1 MKMLARVVLI
11 GVMAGA
17 TVDPTRALQSQRA
30 APPGYIAGVVRGSQ
44 GPEAGV
50 WVIAETK
57 ELPTNFIKIVVTDD
71 QGRFTVP
78 ELPAATYSVWVRG
91 YGLLDSTPIAMKPGT
106 NAVTLDARPAPTPQ
120 DAAKVYPGNYW
131 LSLLEPPAASEFPG
145 TGPQGNGV
153 GPNMLSQNVWINSL
167 KSDCNFCHQLGN
179 RLTRSVDHVLKA
191 KPELKTHAEA
201 WEWRLGTG
209 VRGTSMYGVL
219 TNQGKERSL
228 KTYADWTERI
238 AKGEVPPAP
247 PRPKGLERNLVVT
260 LWDVGD
266 DHSFMH
272 DEVSTD
278 KNHPTVNANGRV
290 YAVSA
295 GHGQLVV
302 LDPNEH
308 STMALDIP
316 TREPK
321 QNVPSRFPAPGRPS
335 LHWGNEHL
343 WANPPYNPADP
354 HNPMLDSKGRVW
366 MTSKIRSDKDP
377 SWCNQATNRFADWF
391 PLQSSGRQAAFYD
404 RRTQAFTL
412 IDTCYS
418 THHLQFDNDPDETVY
433 FNELLGPIFGWIDT
447 KVYDQTKDEQK
458 AVGWCG
464 QVLDTNGD
472 GKITR
477 PWNVLDGR
485 GNSALYQGDT
495 TGGAAA
501 RGRGAPVPVDSK
513 LDTMV
518 SYAMYAV
525 IPSPVDDSVWG
536 VSEQYPGYLV
546 RLQRGNN
553 APSTCKT
560 QLFKVPEP
568 GFDPRGVDID
578 RNGVVWT
585 ALAASSH
592 LASFDVR
599 KCKDLN
605 GPAKTDGSQC
615 REGWTL
621 YQTTGPKLKG
631 TNIPADFHYYN
642 WVDQFNI
649 SGLGANTPFAT
660 GSNSDALLA
669 LNPQTREWT
678 TLRVPYPLGF
688 YSRGM
693 DGRIDDPNGGW
704 KGRALYA
711 NYGTHFVWHIE
722 GGKGT
727 KGKIVKFQIRP
738 DPLAR

>member
-1 MKMLARVVLI
+1 MTASVR
-11 GVMAGA
+11 
-17 TVDPTRALQSQRA
+17 TRIKTALQLGTLTAIMAAMIVGVGAQRA
-30 APPGYIAGVVRGSQ
+30 TPTGFISGTVRTAA
-44 GPEAGV
+44 GPEGGV

-57 ELPTNFIKIVVTDD
+57 DLQTNFIKIVVTDD
-71 QGRFTVP
+71 RGRFMLP
-78 ELPAATYSVWVRG
+78 ELPAASYSVWVRG
-91 YGLLDSTPIAMKPGT
+91 YGLVDSTPQTLKPGAADVQLT
-106 NAVTLDARPAPTPQ
+106 ATQAKTPAE
-120 DAAKVYPGNYW
+120 AAKVYPADYW
-131 LSLLEPPAASEFPG
+131 LAMLEPPAKSEFPG
-145 TGPQGNGV
+145 TGAKGNGI
-153 GPNMLSQNVWINSL
+153 GPGMLTQNHYINSL
-167 KSDCNFCHQLGN
+167 KMDCNFCHQLGN
-179 RLTRSVDHVLKA
+179 QLTRSVDHVFKA

-209 VRGTSMYGVL
+209 VRGTSMYAVL
-219 TNQGKERSL
+219 NNQGKDRLL

-238 AKGEVPPAP
+238 AKGEVPAAP
-247 PRPKGLERNLVVT
+247 PRPTGVERNVVLT

-272 DEVSTD
+272 DEIATD
-278 KNHPTVNANGRV
+278 KNRPTVNAYGPV

-302 LDPNEH
+302 LDPAQNKTE
-308 STMALDIP
+308 ALDIP
-316 TREPK
+316 TREPREK
-321 QNVPSRFPAPGRPS
+321 VPSRFPAPNRPS
-335 LHWGNEHL
+335 LHFGNQHL

-366 MTSKIRSDKDP
+366 MTSKIRSNANL
-377 SWCNQATNRFADWF
+377 SWCNSATNKYAEWF
-391 PLQSSGRQAAFYD
+391 PLTNSIRQASYYD
-404 RRTQAFTL
+404 PKTKQFTL
-412 IDTCYS
+412 LDTCYS
-418 THHLQFDNDPDETVY
+418 THHLQFDNDANETLY
-433 FNELLGPIFGWIDT
+433 FNELIGPIFGWIDT
-447 KVYDQTKDEQK
+447 KVFDQTKNEQL
-458 AVGWCG
+458 ANGWCG

-472 GKITR
+472 GRITK
-477 PWNVLDGR
+477 PWNVAR
-485 GNSALYQGDT
+485 VGNPALYAADP
-495 TGGAAA
+495 AAA
-501 RGRGAPVPVDSK
+501 AAGVVLDPK
-513 LDTMV
+513 LDTQV
-518 SYAMYAV
+518 NYTLYAV

-546 RLQRGNN
+546 RLQRGTN
-553 APSTCKT
+553 PPQSCKSTI
-560 QLFKVPEP
+560 FKVPEP

-578 RNGVVWT
+578 KNGVVWT

-592 LASFDVR
+592 MASFDVR

-605 GPAKTDGSQC
+605 GPAKLDGSQC

-621 YQTTGPKLKG
+621 YQTSGPKLKG
-631 TNIPADFHYYN
+631 TDVPADFHYFN
-642 WVDQFNI
+642 WVDQYDV

-669 LNPQTREWT
+669 LNPQTKAWT

-693 DGRIDDPNGGW
+693 DGRIDDARAGW

-727 KGKIVKFQIRP
+727 KGKVVKFQIRP